1 MLSLDDFKEVLQL
14 RREFNAVRD
23 EWKRTLS
30 DYYARKFDPD
40 QPRVPAGSSEGG
52 RWASGASGF
61 RDSADVRAILERAKS
76 LAASHAEMGRC
87 VDLCLPLLNRF
98 QAPGSNR
105 NEFDFRKC
113 LNACLGLNR

>member
-1 MLSLDDFKEVLQL
+1 MLSLTDFEEVLHL
-14 RREFNAVRD
+14 RREFNAARD

-52 RWASGASGF
+52 RWTSSESGS
-61 RDSADVRAILERAKS
+61 RDTADVTAILERAKS